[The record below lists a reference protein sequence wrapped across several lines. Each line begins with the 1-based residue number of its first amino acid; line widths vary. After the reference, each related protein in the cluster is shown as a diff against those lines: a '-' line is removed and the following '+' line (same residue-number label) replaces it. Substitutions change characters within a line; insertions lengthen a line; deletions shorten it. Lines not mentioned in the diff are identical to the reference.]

1 MNNDHYRPQTT
12 SVQESQR
19 WRFKEPEKGKILNI
33 RRVVLALKEK
43 YNFPDICEISEETH
57 NEIFTKNTDGL

>member
-1 MNNDHYRPQTT
+1 MIITDLKLPLSR
-12 SVQESQR
+12 
-19 WRFKEPEKGKILNI
+19 KEPEKGKILNI

-57 NEIFTKNTDGL
+57 NEIFIKNTDGL